1 MNYFSL
7 LFLFSIILIITSE
20 DTSQLHRCIKSG
32 LVGTQTSNL
41 TYQFHS
47 ATNLFTNAS
56 ELQSTFKKSKGSH
69 FIFMGDSNVR
79 FIVITLLHLIDP
91 IEMKK
96 GWKSRWNSSENG
108 FPHIKFI
115 DVALK
120 NGQIVYSSTT
130 KKFQGELN
138 REIFRVTFLW
148 SPQSKHVIPVI
159 KKFYEYVDYSDMQI
173 FLYVCLGLWDVG
185 VPGKK
190 ANSKIEIDNVMESY
204 CNYTI
209 SHLLSDFCHEN
220 KILCVV
226 GTMPDFGKPNGT
238 ILDYATRSQV
248 NFCSIHACN
257 LLNKSVVLYDQGNIS
272 KSLKSE
278 ESGQHFSHIYGV
290 ISYLSIFQIF
300 QEMFIGRSK
309 ALADITYTIK
319 LFYFRS
325 VLFDDS
331 CRRFS
336 LNGTKR
342 PDWVGQFC
350 QYDLLV

>member
-20 DTSQLHRCIKSG
+20 ETNQIYRCIKSG
-32 LVGTQTSNL
+32 LEGTLTSNV

-47 ATNLFTNAS
+47 AANLFTNAS
-56 ELQSTFKKSKGSH
+56 ELQSIFFKKSKGSH

-91 IEMKK
+91 IDMKK
-96 GWKSRWNSSENG
+96 GWKLRWNSSENG
-108 FPHIKFI
+108 FPHVNFI
-115 DVALK
+115 DVVLK
-120 NGQIVYSSTT
+120 NGQIIYSSTT
-130 KKFQGELN
+130 NRFEGELN

-159 KKFYEYVDYSDMQI
+159 EKFYKYVDDSAMQL
-173 FLYVCLGLWDVG
+173 FLYVCLGLWDVA
-185 VPGKK
+185 VPGLKRK
-190 ANSKIEIDNVMESY
+190 SKIEVDNVMESY

-220 KILCVV
+220 KVLCTV
-226 GTMPDFGKPNGT
+226 GTMPDFGKPNDT
-238 ILDYATRSQV
+238 ILSYATRSQF

-257 LLNKSVVLYDQGNIS
+257 LLNKSVALYDQGRIS

-278 ESGQHFSHIYGV
+278 EHGQHFSHIYGV
-290 ISYLSIFQIF
+290 ISYLSIFQVF
-300 QEMFIGRSK
+300 QEMFRGRS
-309 ALADITYTIK
+309 DIAYTIK
-319 LFYFRS
+319 LPYFHS
-325 VLFDDS
+325 ILFDDS

-336 LNGTKR
+336 LGADK
-342 PDWVGQFC
+342 DWVGKFC